1 MIKKYFKK
9 LIREVNSENELVC
22 GGSNVPT
29 GNNEYIYRNIERLE
43 QDINGLANFVGAQR
57 VYGTAFT
64 KLKKK
69 K

>member
-1 MIKKYFKK
+1 MIKKYIKK

-22 GGSNVPT
+22 GGGNIPT
-29 GNNEYIYRNIERLE
+29 VNNDYIYRNMERLE
-43 QDINGLANFVGAQR
+43 QDINGLADFVGAQR

>member
-22 GGSNVPT
+22 RSNVPT
-29 GNNEYIYRNIERLE
+29 VNNEYIYRDMERLE
-43 QDINGLANFVGAQR
+43 QDINGLVNFVGAQR